1 MNFGTIQSIMKTDKS
16 PVSDDAFDPQASTD
30 FDMGDDM
37 GDDLPPEDFPD
48 EMDDGAP
55 EDKLT
60 TLMGK
65 LRDIKQQIDDI
76 FVDMGYDAFSDGMGD
91 DEFDGEFDDTLDADM
106 GDDGDELDGMDFSN
120 MTGDTPDGETDPLGA
135 EPGYGNDE
143 TDELGDMGDMDGMD
157 GMDDEDGDPDYQGNI
172 RTVTGANL
180 VYKRKQEDGN
190 YEELW
195 IYNVGD
201 DVKKEMQI
209 RRAILAGTDIA
220 PNQRESEDGTQHEE
234 TSTLGNVQYLKVTGL
249 PN

>member
-16 PVSDDAFDPQASTD
+16 PVSETDPLDQQAAPD
-30 FDMGDDM
+30 FNMD
-37 GDDLPPEDFPD
+37 DDLPPENFSDD
-48 EMDDGAP
+48 MDDGGAP
-55 EDKLT
+55 EDKLSA
-60 TLMGK
+60 LMGK

-76 FVDMGYDAFSDGMGD
+76 FVDMGYDAFSDDDMGD
-91 DEFDGEFDDTLDADM
+91 GELEADM
-106 GDDGDELDGMDFSN
+106 GDGDEIDGMDFSD
-120 MTGDTPDGETDPLGA
+120 MTSGSPDGETDPLGDA
-135 EPGYGNDE
+135 PPGGLGGDDVPDE
-143 TDELGDMGDMDGMD
+143 IDELGDMGGI
-157 GMDDEDGDPDYQGNI
+157 DDEDGNPDYQGNI

-220 PNQRESEDGTQHEE
+220 PNQRESDDGTQREE
-234 TSTLGNVQYLKVTGL
+234 TTTLGNVQYLKVTGL